1 MEPKKIRK
9 VERIFIIVVFVL
21 LIISGSVFG
30 YITSEIMN
38 YTGIDNL
45 KAFQPSV
52 PTRLYDV
59 NGDIIAELFQ
69 EKRILIF
76 YEDLPQS
83 CLNAFIAV
91 EDQDFY
97 EHFGLSFPAIM
108 RAMGKNIIASVQNFN
123 PTIVQGGSTI
133 TQQLAKRL
141 FTSGERTFAR
151 KAMEAVLAL
160 QIEKKF
166 SKEEI
171 LEMYFNQIYLGHGC
185 HGIATAAEFFFDKDF
200 RNLSLAES
208 SLLAALPSKP
218 YGYSPLRN
226 PRNAFY
232 KHRDTLNRMEDA
244 GFISKERA
252 DQIYEE
258 FWPAYLDSI
267 KIEYPTRTAIT
278 RSIDKAPYFTD
289 YVRQSLI
296 TRFGEDLVYKE
307 GLNVYTTLDLK
318 KQRVAQNHIRKAVFQ
333 QDRVSSKANKMYN
346 SAVDRGLIGA
356 YDMLRMIFSLPSIKV
371 SRDVES
377 MVKKEMAEEL
387 IDPADILSYF
397 VGTSEPNR
405 AIQEFR
411 TKLADL
417 TSTMKVQGAIVAIE
431 PSTGFISTMVGGS
444 RFEVSNQ
451 YNRAVQA
458 LRQPG
463 SSFKP
468 FVYGAAIEAKKLTTG
483 TLLIDAPIVDIDS
496 RGEMWAP
503 GNYEDEYKGMVAV
516 DSALAGSINI
526 IAVRVYDIVGAE
538 GIVNFASRMLK
549 VPESR
554 FSPNPTLALGTTE
567 VTPLEMANA
576 YAIFANRGR
585 DVIPFAIRYVVDRD
599 GNELANVES
608 EVGNAIASKEMDG
621 SIQVISEEVAW
632 IMTQMMMGVVDRGT
646 ATESIRFKAGFK
658 HKAAGKTGTNTNW
671 TDAWFCGFTPDISA
685 VVWVGYDRLY
695 MSLGRHQAGAS
706 VAAPIWGKYMR
717 DIYNGMEPPVYP
729 DRPKGVVAY
738 GGNSWG
744 LPGAQA
750 QYHTMEAGEDREMKS
765 VIERYMEKEGIMPD

>member
-1 MEPKKIRK
+1 MEPKKVQKI
-9 VERIFIIVVFVL
+9 ERIFIIVVFIL
-21 LIISGSVFG
+21 LIISGSTFG

-59 NGDIIAELFQ
+59 NGEIIAELFQ
-69 EKRILIF
+69 EKRILIS
-76 YEDLPQS
+76 YEDLPRS

-91 EDQDFY
+91 EDQNFY

-108 RAMGKNIIASVQNFN
+108 RAMGKNIAASVENLD

-185 HGIATAAEFFFDKDF
+185 HGIATAANFFFDKDL
-200 RNLSLAES
+200 RNLSVAES

-218 YGYSPLRN
+218 YGYSPLKN
-226 PRNAFY
+226 PKSAY
-232 KHRDTLNRMEDA
+232 LKHRDTLDRMVDA
-244 GFISKERA
+244 GYLTEKRA
-252 DQIYEE
+252 DQIYSE
-258 FWPAYLDSI
+258 FWPEYLDAI
-267 KIEYPTRTAIT
+267 KTEYPTKTAI
-278 RSIDKAPYFTD
+278 SKSLDKAPYFTD
-289 YVRQSLI
+289 YVRQSLV
-296 TRFGEDLVYKE
+296 TRFGEDMVYKQ

-318 KQRVAQNHIRKAVFQ
+318 RQRVAQKHIRKAVFK
-333 QDRVSSKANKMYN
+333 QDRVSSRANKMYYSN
-346 SAVDRGLIGA
+346 VDRGLIGA
-356 YDMLRMIFSLPSIKV
+356 YDMLRIIFSLPAIKV

-377 MVKKEMAEEL
+377 MAKKNMAEEL
-387 IDPADILSYF
+387 VDPAEILSYF
-397 VGTSEPNR
+397 VGTPGPSKAFES
-405 AIQEFR
+405 FR

-417 TSTMKVQGAIVAIE
+417 SSTMKVQGAIVAVE
-431 PSTGFISTMVGGS
+431 PSTGFITTMVGGS

-468 FVYGAAIEAKKLTTG
+468 FVYGAAIESRKITMG
-483 TLLIDAPIVDIDS
+483 TMLIDAPIVDIDS
-496 RGEMWAP
+496 RGESWAP
-503 GNYEDEYKGMVAV
+503 GNYEDEYKGMVAAAN
-516 DSALAGSINI
+516 ALAGSINI

-538 GIVNFASRMLK
+538 KIVNFASRMLK

-585 DVIPFAIRYVVDRD
+585 DVIPYAIRYVVDRD
-599 GNELANVES
+599 GNEVANIES

-632 IMTQMMMGVVDRGT
+632 IMTQMMMGVIDHGT
-646 ATESIRFKAGFK
+646 ATESIRYKAGFRY
-658 HKAAGKTGTNTNW
+658 KAAGKTGTNTNW
-671 TDAWFCGFTPDISA
+671 TDAWFCGFTPDLST
-685 VVWVGYDRLY
+685 VVWVGYDRLF

-706 VAAPIWGKYMR
+706 VAAPIWGRYMR
-717 DIYNGMEPPVYP
+717 DVYNGMLPPEYP
-729 DRPKGVVAY
+729 ERPKGVVAY
-738 GGNSWG
+738 GTNAWG
-744 LPGAQA
+744 LKGAQA
-750 QYHTMEAGEDREMKS
+750 QYHTLEAGEDREMKS
-765 VIERYMEKEGIMPD
+765 VIERYMEKEGITPD